1 MERASAEQRKWERQV
16 DEAVLAGRRALES
29 LRLAQKSL
37 NSARRWGFF
46 DMLGG
51 GFFSGLIKHDHMDEA
66 SDYMDEACEELERF
80 RRELGDISMERELRI
95 DVGSV
100 LSFMDLFMDNIF
112 SDYMV
117 QAEIDEALDYVE
129 EAAVQVGKV
138 LEELERM

>member
-129 EAAVQVGKV
+129 EAAAQVEKV